1 MKGRIVVTTSESS
14 QRLSI
19 YWRQNQQ
26 DFEILLNGTLGTS
39 VARLV
44 SEGGVHYLDVP
55 GKPRQFAASPS
66 ALLFESTGLN
76 LPVTKLIPV
85 LSGSKRPGS
94 FGGWKISILES
105 DDQGRPL
112 RLNASG
118 ENILLRLA
126 VTEWQ

>member
-1 MKGRIVVTTSESS
+1 MKGRIIVTTSESS

-26 DFEILLNGTLGTS
+26 NFEILLNGTLGAS

-44 SEGGVHYLDVP
+44 SEDNVHYIDVP
-55 GKPRQFAASPS
+55 GKSRQFAASPG

-76 LPVTKLIPV
+76 LPVARLIPV
-85 LSGSKRPGS
+85 LSGSTRPGS
-94 FGGWKISILES
+94 FEGWQISILES
-105 DDQGRPL
+105 DKQGRPL

-118 ENILLRLA
+118 ADILLRLT
-126 VTEWQ
+126 VTEWR